1 MQQLPGLPI
10 GFSTFAALR
19 AEQKVYADKTAF
31 VAELAAWPA
40 QKILLV
46 RPERFGKTLL
56 SSTFRTLF
64 ANQLH
69 DFNGLSIAKN
79 WKDRTY
85 PVVCLDFS
93 GLPQFRD
100 EESFRS
106 ALISRLLSAFGGVGF
121 TYDAMSRISF
131 FDQFRVWLA
140 GLPLNSLVLII
151 DEYDAPLTTLL
162 GNEEAFIAARNI
174 LCEFYAR
181 LKEGEG
187 ALRFLLMTGMTRF
200 HQASVFSAL
209 NNLTDI
215 SLDSHFG
222 TLTGF
227 TEDELV
233 RYFALHLRAAAET
246 LGVSGVN
253 ELIDEMAEMY
263 GGFCFD
269 RFARTQVFHPESVLR
284 FLNAPEL
291 GFVSYWRGSVQEPA
305 CLKHA
310 RSSGLLDAP
319 EASLEPLYADLSE
332 LALPA
337 DGRYVN
343 SKSLLLQAGCLTIK
357 RAEGEVVE
365 LGCPNREVAESIGRK
380 VLPA

>member
-291 GFVSYWRGSVQEPA
+291 GFVSYWRESVQEPA

>member
-1 MQQLPGLPI
+1 
-10 GFSTFAALR
+10 
-19 AEQKVYADKTAF
+19 
-31 VAELAAWPA
+31 
-40 QKILLV
+40 
-46 RPERFGKTLL
+46 
-56 SSTFRTLF
+56 
-64 ANQLH
+64 
-69 DFNGLSIAKN
+69 
-79 WKDRTY
+79 
-85 PVVCLDFS
+85 
-93 GLPQFRD
+93 
-100 EESFRS
+100 
-106 ALISRLLSAFGGVGF
+106 
-121 TYDAMSRISF
+121 
-131 FDQFRVWLA
+131 
-140 GLPLNSLVLII
+140 
-151 DEYDAPLTTLL
+151 
-162 GNEEAFIAARNI
+162 
-174 LCEFYAR
+174 
-181 LKEGEG
+181 
-187 ALRFLLMTGMTRF
+187 MTGMTRF

-233 RYFALHLRAAAET
+233 RYFAPHLRAAAET

-269 RFARTQVFHPESVLR
+269 RFARTQVFHPGSVLR

-291 GFVSYWRGSVQEPA
+291 GFVSYWRESGQEPA

-337 DGRYVN
+337 DGRGT
-343 SKSLLLQAGCLTIK
+343 SIPSPCSFK
-357 RAEGEVVE
+357 RAASPSKERKAKWWSSDVPIEK
-365 LGCPNREVAESIGRK
+365 LRNRSAGRSCQPK
-380 VLPA
+380 QTGRHEDAVRIPQRPTSLHNLCARRRASADSPGRSETRLSLRRQ